1 MLCTYVPKEGSDS
14 LIRTQTII
22 YDKLEA
28 PVKAGTKAGELQ
40 VYVADELTGTVDL
53 VVKEDV
59 KTGWFPSYLY
69 ISNGLTI
76 LIAAVLLCLL
86 YFVLRIRRIR
96 RRKRLLAERRR
107 KQKIREIALREYE
120 IEEDRK
126 RRNWTYR

>member
-1 MLCTYVPKEGSDS
+1 M
-14 LIRTQTII
+14 
-22 YDKLEA
+22 
-28 PVKAGTKAGELQ
+28 
-40 VYVADELTGTVDL
+40 DL

-76 LIAAVLLCLL
+76 LIAVVLLCLL